1 MGPWQPRR
9 LVPPDERNDA
19 GGSGGS
25 KLDEPD
31 PEVVE
36 SARRGDLGA
45 FEQLVRR
52 YQGDV
57 WRLAFHLVHDD
68 GMADDVTQDA
78 FVRAFRFLRRYRA
91 EAKFSTWLFTIAR
104 NCAMDE
110 LRRATRRRRTRHR
123 AEVEADALA
132 ADQSISIE
140 VKEAV
145 AALPLDLREP
155 VVLIDML
162 GLPYREVA
170 RMLSVPEG
178 TVKSRVHRAREVLVE
193 RLSPRGQESADEG

>member
-9 LVPPDERNDA
+9 LVPPAEGNDA

-178 TVKSRVHRAREVLVE
+178 TVKSRVHRARELLVE

>member
-1 MGPWQPRR
+1 
-9 LVPPDERNDA
+9 VNSVE
-19 GGSGGS
+19 GGS

-31 PEVVE
+31 PQLVE

-52 YQGDV
+52 YQADV

-110 LRRATRRRRTRHR
+110 LRRATRRRRTKRR
-123 AEVEADALA
+123 AEVEADAVA
-132 ADQSISIE
+132 ADHNISIE
-140 VKEAV
+140 IKEAV

-170 RMLSVPEG
+170 RMLRVPEG
-178 TVKSRVHRAREVLVE
+178 TVKSRVHRARELLVE
-193 RLSPRGQESADEG
+193 RLSPRGRESADEG